1 MNKLYYGDCLTIMQQ
16 EMKSNSVDLIYLD
29 PPFNSNRAYHAIYKD
44 ETGRQLPDQVEAFCD
59 MWTLDA
65 ERERAIRHMPVLMRE
80 SGIDDTTAEF
90 WRIWMNALRNTQPR
104 LLAYLSYMVERLLH
118 MKSLLKPTG
127 SIYLH
132 CDPTASHY
140 IKIMMDGVFGHQNFR
155 NEIAW
160 CYKTRPQSKR
170 YFGKKHDCILFYSGS
185 DGYTFNWE
193 DVTRPLADNTIAK
206 YRHQDEAGRKYR
218 LQGRGIT
225 GSPIR
230 SQKDV
235 NPKWETERPELVVRD
250 YLDEKRGVVLE
261 DWWNDVG
268 IINQAANERMG
279 YATQKPL
286 ALLERI
292 IEACSNE
299 GDVVFDPFCG
309 CATTLEAAHNLNR
322 RWIGVDIA
330 IHAIKRVS
338 AVRLSERCYLTED
351 VDYEILGVPRTLEGA
366 QDLWERDKYHFQK
379 WAVETVDGFVTTKR
393 TADGGIDGRLYFA
406 VPGVRDLQSMILEVK
421 GGTHVSISD
430 LRALKGVL
438 DTNGAMMAGLIVMKP
453 LSERQ
458 HRNFTTFMAQAGD
471 VEINGMLYSRLQMLS
486 VPEILEGKRF
496 QAPDVRGRYSQN
508 QTSLAFGVRSP

>member
-16 EMKSNSVDLIYLD
+16 EMRSASVDLIYLD
-29 PPFNSNRAYHAIYKD
+29 PPFNSNRAYHSIYKD
-44 ETGRQLPDQVEAFCD
+44 ETGRPLPDQVEAFCD
-59 MWTLDA
+59 MWTLDS

-80 SGIDDTTAEF
+80 AGVDDATAEF

-118 MKSLLKPTG
+118 MRSILKPTG

-140 IKIMMDGVFGHQNFR
+140 IKVMMDGIFGHQNFR
-155 NEIAW
+155 NEIVW
-160 CYKTRPQSKR
+160 CYRGGGVPKNDFAR
-170 YFGKKHDCILFYSGS
+170 KHDILLRYSK
-185 DGYTFNWE
+185 TKNVVFNVD
-193 DVTRPLADNTIAK
+193 DVRIPYSAAS
-206 YRHQDEAGRKYR
+206 EAR
-218 LQGRGIT
+218 LQYTARSFRGDKT
-225 GSPIR
+225 YDNYA
-230 SQKDV
+230 Q
-235 NPKWETERPELVVRD
+235 NPKGKHP
-250 YLDEKRGVVLE
+250 E
-261 DWWNDVG
+261 DWWT
-268 IINQAANERMG
+268 IQPIMPSSNERLG

-286 ALLERI
+286 ALLDRI
-292 IEACSNE
+292 IKASSNE

-309 CATTLEAAHNLNR
+309 CATTLEAAQSLNR

-338 AVRLSERCYLTED
+338 AVRLSERCHLVEG

-366 QDLWERDKYHFQK
+366 QDLWRRDKYHFQK

-421 GGTHVSISD
+421 GGRNVGIND

-438 DTNGAMMAGLIVMKP
+438 DTNGAMMAGLIIMKP

-458 HRNFTTFMAQAGD
+458 RRNFATFMAQAGD
-471 VEINGMLYSRLQMLS
+471 IEINGMLYSRMQMLS

-496 QAPDVRGRYSQN
+496 LTPDVRGRHSEN
-508 QTSLAFGVRSP
+508 QTSIAFNKPSP